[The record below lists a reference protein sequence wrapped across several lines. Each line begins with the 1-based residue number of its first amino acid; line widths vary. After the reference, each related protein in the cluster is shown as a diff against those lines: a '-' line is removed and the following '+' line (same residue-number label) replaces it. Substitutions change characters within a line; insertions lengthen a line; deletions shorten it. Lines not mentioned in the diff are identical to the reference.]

1 MVVGEPGIGGLRL
14 RGREQ
19 ECAALDRLLE
29 ATRSGRSDVLVLHGE
44 AGVGKTALLD
54 YAIESASDMLVVR
67 AAGVESEMELA
78 FAALYQLCTPLL
90 HRLVGLPA
98 AQSRAL
104 AITFGLSEGPVPNR
118 FLVALAVLGLLSNA
132 AAERPVLCAIDDA
145 QWLDRASADALT
157 FVAHRLQAES
167 VGMLFAAREA
177 GNELVDLPS
186 LLIGGLRDADAR
198 SLLASVIPGRL
209 DERVVDRLV
218 AETRGNP
225 LALLELPSRLTAR
238 LAGGFGLPGALSLEG
253 RIEESYLER
262 LEGLPRD
269 TRQLLVVAA
278 ADPTGDPAL
287 LRRAAERLGIDDPTL
302 ESAESAGLVQI
313 GTTVRFRHPL
323 ARSAVYRAASA
334 GDRRLAHLALAEA
347 TDPDRDPDRRAWHR
361 AKAVPAADEDLATEL
376 EHGAAR
382 AQRRGGL
389 AAAAAFLELAAART
403 TDPARRSR
411 RALAAAEAKH
421 NAGDQDAA
429 LGLLR
434 AAEAGQLDTLG
445 RARVDLLRA
454 RVAFAV
460 KRGRDAPAL
469 LLNAARRLEAL
480 DVALARQTY
489 LDALSAA
496 TLIGPLSREVGV
508 LDVAR
513 AALAAP
519 PPPAPPRAGDLLLDG
534 LSRSLTE
541 GPAAGAP
548 TLKRA
553 LEAFRG
559 EELSDE
565 EGLRWS
571 WLAAHAALD
580 LWDDESWEALAIR
593 HVQLVRD
600 AGALAMLPIALNTR
614 IGAHLAGGEFA
625 AGRSLSDEVRTVCEA
640 TGIPRTPYIDLTLAA
655 FEGREA
661 DASAF
666 AREATREAT
675 ATGEGIGL
683 TISNWAIALLYNG
696 LGRYDD
702 AFTAAQL
709 ASEHPQELRFAT
721 RGLVELIEAAA
732 RSGRHSVAAE
742 ALERLSETTRASGTD
757 LALGTEARSRAMLS
771 GGAAADNLY
780 QEAIDRLRRTRVS
793 TARARAHLIYGEWLR
808 RERRRRE
815 AREQLRTAY
824 QMLSAMGLGAFAQ
837 RAERELLATGES
849 VRKRVVE
856 TRDELTAQEAQIA
869 RLARDGLSNAEIG
882 ERLFLSPQTAGYHLR
897 KVFAKLGITSRHQ
910 LDRTLDKRATA
921 GGVI

>member
-1 MVVGEPGIGGLRL
+1 MGVGEPGIAGQRL

-19 ECAALDRLLE
+19 ECAALDRLLDG
-29 ATRSGRSDVLVLHGE
+29 TRSGRSDVLVLHGE

-54 YAIESASDMLVVR
+54 YAIRSGSDMSVLR

-78 FAALYQLCTPLL
+78 FAALHQLCGPLL
-90 HRLVGLPA
+90 DRLPGLPA

-104 AITFGLSEGPVPNR
+104 AITFGLSEGPVPDR
-118 FLVALAVLGLLSNA
+118 FLVALGVLGLLSDV
-132 AAERPVLCAIDDA
+132 AAERPVLCGIDDA
-145 QWLDRASADALT
+145 QWLDRASAQALT
-157 FVAHRLQAES
+157 FVAHRLLAES
-167 VGMLFAAREA
+167 VGMLFVAREA
-177 GNELVDLPS
+177 GNEFVDLPS
-186 LLIGGLRDADAR
+186 LLIAGLRDPDAR

-218 AETRGNP
+218 AEAGGNP
-225 LALLELPSRLTAR
+225 LALLELPSRLTAQ

-253 RIEESYLER
+253 RIEESYLKR
-262 LEGLPRD
+262 LEALPRD
-269 TRQLLVVAA
+269 TQQLLLVAA

-313 GTTVRFRHPL
+313 GATVRFRHPL
-323 ARSAVYRAASA
+323 ARSAIYRAASA
-334 GDRRLAHLALAEA
+334 SDRRMAHLALATA
-347 TDPDRDPDRRAWHR
+347 TDPERDPDRRAWHR
-361 AKAVPAADEDLATEL
+361 AKGVPAADEDLATEL
-376 EHGAAR
+376 EQCAGRAR
-382 AQRRGGL
+382 RRGGL
-389 AAAAAFLELAAART
+389 AAVAAFLEQAAART
-403 TDPARRSR
+403 TDPARRSQ

-445 RARVDLLRA
+445 CVRVDLLRA

-480 DVALARQTY
+480 DVTLARQTY

-508 LDVAR
+508 LEVAR

-519 PPPAPPRAGDLLLDG
+519 WPPGPPLAGDLLLDG

-559 EELSDE
+559 ENLSDE

-571 WLAAHAALD
+571 WLASHAALD
-580 LWDDESWEALAIR
+580 LWDDEAWEALAIR

-600 AGALAMLPIALNTR
+600 TGALALLPITLNTR
-614 IGAHLAGGEFA
+614 IGVHLAAGEFA
-625 AGRSLSDEVRTVCEA
+625 AARSLIDEVRTVCEA
-640 TGIPRTPYIDLTLAA
+640 TGIPLVPYVELTLAA

-661 DASAF
+661 DASAL

-702 AFTAAQL
+702 AFAAAEL

-721 RGLVELIEAAA
+721 RALVELIEAAA

-742 ALERLSETTRASGTD
+742 ALKRLSETTRASDTD
-757 LALGTEARSRAMLS
+757 LAVGTEARSRAMLS
-771 GGAAADNLY
+771 DGAAADDLY
-780 QEAIDRLRRTRVS
+780 RKAIDRFRRTRVS

-815 AREQLRTAY
+815 ARDQLRTAY
-824 QMLSAMGLGAFAQ
+824 QMLSAMGLEAFAQ
-837 RAERELLATGES
+837 RAERELLATGER

-869 RLARDGLSNAEIG
+869 RLAREGLSNAEIG

-897 KVFAKLGITSRHQ
+897 KVFGKLGITSRHQ
-910 LDRTLDKRATA
+910 LDRALDERASA
-921 GGVI
+921 RGAI